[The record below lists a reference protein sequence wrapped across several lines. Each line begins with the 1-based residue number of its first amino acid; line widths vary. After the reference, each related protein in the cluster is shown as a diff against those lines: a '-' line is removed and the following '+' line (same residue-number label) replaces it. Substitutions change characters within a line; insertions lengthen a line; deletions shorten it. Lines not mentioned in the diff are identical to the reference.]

1 MRFFVLFFVVVIR
14 SSLLF
19 KNQNTKRFWTWH
31 ATHRGEQKKRVHKI
45 SMRLSNVHGYQPL
58 LLSLLLLKVLLLSYH
73 FTTFCMYAFCSLLCT
88 NLARSTIWWNRSCWV
103 VNTQV
108 HIWSALC
115 VLRTVL
121 FTHWGECT
129 FNQCLCRT

>member
-19 KNQNTKRFWTWH
+19 KNQKHKKVLNLTCNTQRRT
-31 ATHRGEQKKRVHKI
+31 EKKSSQNCNAIIQCPWLPTTIIIVI
-45 SMRLSNVHGYQPL
+45 
-58 LLSLLLLKVLLLSYH
+58 LLLSYH